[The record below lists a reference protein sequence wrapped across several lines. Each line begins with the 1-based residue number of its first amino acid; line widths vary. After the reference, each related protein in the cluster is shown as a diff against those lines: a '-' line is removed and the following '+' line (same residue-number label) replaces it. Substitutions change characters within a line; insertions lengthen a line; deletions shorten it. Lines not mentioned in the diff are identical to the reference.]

1 MEGMGESTRESRE
14 NSRLFENL
22 LLTSRL
28 LIRKYIFQEIKYS
41 NFLFENFKEIRNKS
55 KEYTRELGDR
65 HTQELEHSVKKRS
78 TFLKLFLL
86 RGWLGFRYHGN
97 HYWFHILSLRINT
110 YFCSKLVTSNF

>member
-1 MEGMGESTRESRE
+1 MEGMGESTRKREFTFIREFTFDIKTSNKKINFSR
-14 NSRLFENL
+14 NQ
-22 LLTSRL
+22 
-28 LIRKYIFQEIKYS
+28 IS